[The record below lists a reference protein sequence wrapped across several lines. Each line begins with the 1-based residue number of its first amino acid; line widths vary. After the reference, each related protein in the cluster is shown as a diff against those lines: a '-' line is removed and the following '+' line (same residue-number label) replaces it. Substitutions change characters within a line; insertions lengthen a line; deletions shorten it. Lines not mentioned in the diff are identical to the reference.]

1 MKRLNLETKETPNF
15 IGNWN
20 IEDNKLCEK
29 IISFFE
35 SNPKLQIK
43 GVTASGVDEQTKK
56 TTDITIDPA
65 ELKKKEYEV
74 FNIYFEKIMKWF
86 KCND

>member
-35 SNPKLQIK
+35 SNP
-43 GVTASGVDEQTKK
+43 
-56 TTDITIDPA
+56 
-65 ELKKKEYEV
+65 
-74 FNIYFEKIMKWF
+74 N
-86 KCND
+86 